1 MLACITMTTTS
12 TLGALI
18 RESRLAKG
26 MSMGQLASAVGRTA
40 ASVRR
45 WERDEVVP
53 GADVVERLAAVL
65 ELDLDDLA
73 ALVGPQGS
81 FTISSDAEPA
91 AVVLDPNT
99 WALLEAVDFQK
110 R

>member
-73 ALVGPQGS
+73 ALVGPQGDDEES
-81 FTISSDAEPA
+81 AETPEPIAPIAVETDAMP
-91 AVVLDPNT
+91 LP
-99 WALLEAVDFQK
+99 
-110 R
+110 